1 MDITLIGV
9 ILTAIVGLINVV
21 ISIANHQQL
30 KKIEV
35 YKANFDRTNRK
46 INYIQQ
52 AIQDL
57 HLKDDPLLNN
67 IFTDMKEEKI
77 TIARFHLDQTRRLQL
92 IKGVVFG
99 VIPFL
104 SKDNKAKVEN
114 ILSEYVTDVEGLD
127 NEFTNPENH
136 IESDDYITDTMCGFI
151 KLTSE
156 ITIVLQ
162 EQIGELLLAENENNK
177 Q

>member
-35 YKANFDRTNRK
+35 FKANFDRTNRK

-67 IFTDMKEEKI
+67 IFTDMKEKKI

-92 IKGVVFG
+92 IKGITFG
-99 VIPFL
+99 VTPFL
-104 SKDNKAKVEN
+104 SMDNKTKVKN
-114 ILSEYVTDVEGLD
+114 ILSEHVTDIKGLEK
-127 NEFTNPENH
+127 EFANPENH
-136 IESDDYITDTMCGFI
+136 IELDDYIADTMCCFI

-162 EQIGELLLAENENNK
+162 EQIGELLLAEDEK
-177 Q
+177 K